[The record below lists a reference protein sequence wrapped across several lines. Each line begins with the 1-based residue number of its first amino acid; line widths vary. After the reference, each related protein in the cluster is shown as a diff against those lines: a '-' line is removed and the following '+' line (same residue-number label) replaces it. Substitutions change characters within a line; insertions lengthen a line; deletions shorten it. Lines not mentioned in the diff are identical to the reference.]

1 MELYTGIMFTSV
13 NFAIC
18 TDELQCLPNFIECL
32 DKENGKCLSSALVLN
47 VTVLVVFDEN
57 YSVLGK
63 SKTR

>member
-1 MELYTGIMFTSV
+1 MIFASV
-13 NFAIC
+13 NFVIC
-18 TDELQCLPNFIECL
+18 TDYFQCLPNFIEHL

-47 VTVLVVFDEN
+47 AIYILVVFYEN